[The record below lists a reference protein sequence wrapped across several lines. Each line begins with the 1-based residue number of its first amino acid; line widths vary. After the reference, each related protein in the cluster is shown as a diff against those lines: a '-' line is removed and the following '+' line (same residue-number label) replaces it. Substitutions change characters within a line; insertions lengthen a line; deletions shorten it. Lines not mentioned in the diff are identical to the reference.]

1 MLKDITFGQYYEGRS
16 VIHKTDPRV
25 KILLMILFIVFV
37 FLAKNAFALAFA
49 GVSVLAV
56 MLISR
61 VPLRLYLKNIKAIL
75 PVLIF
80 TAIINVFYGEGE
92 TLVRLWK
99 LTITT
104 GGVYRALFMAAR
116 IIMLIFISGALTYT
130 TTPNDLTDA
139 IESLLSPLK
148 FIGLKNAVHTLAM
161 MMTIAL
167 RFIPTLMDETD
178 KIMKAQ
184 KARGADFESG
194 NIIQRAKAMI
204 PILVPLFVSAFRR
217 ANDLAMAM
225 EARCYHG
232 GEGRTKMKPLKYHYQ
247 DRLAYAITLG
257 YLIAI
262 VVIGRFVPFKLW
274 IF

>member
-1 MLKDITFGQYYEGRS
+1 MLKDITFGQYYEGHS

-92 TLVRLWK
+92 TLVRLWR

-104 GGVYRALFMAAR
+104 GGIYRALFMAAR

-167 RFIPTLMDETD
+167 RFIPTLIEEAE
-178 KIMKAQ
+178 KIMNAQ
-184 KARGADFESG
+184 KARGADLENG
-194 NIIQRAKAMI
+194 KLKDRVKALI
-204 PILVPLFVSAFRR
+204 PILIPLLISAVRR
-217 ANDLAMAM
+217 AYELAEAM
-225 EARCYHG
+225 ECRCYNG
-232 GEGRTKMKPLKYHYQ
+232 GEGRTRMKQMHLKAR
-247 DRLAYAITLG
+247 DLWVSLASAAMCG
-257 YLIAI
+257 GVIALNI
-262 VVIGRFVPFKLW
+262 LL
-274 IF
+274 

>member
-25 KILLMILFIVFV
+25 KIILMILFIVFV
-37 FLAKNAFALAFA
+37 FLAKNTFALIFA

-92 TLVRLWK
+92 TLIRLWK

-148 FIGLKNAVHTLAM
+148 FIGLKKAVHTLAM
-161 MMTIAL
+161 RMTIAL
-167 RFIPTLMDETD
+167 RFIPTLIE
-178 KIMKAQ
+178 
-184 KARGADFESG
+184 
-194 NIIQRAKAMI
+194 
-204 PILVPLFVSAFRR
+204 
-217 ANDLAMAM
+217 
-225 EARCYHG
+225 
-232 GEGRTKMKPLKYHYQ
+232 
-247 DRLAYAITLG
+247 
-257 YLIAI
+257 
-262 VVIGRFVPFKLW
+262 
-274 IF
+274 

>member
-1 MLKDITFGQYYEGRS
+1 
-16 VIHKTDPRV
+16 
-25 KILLMILFIVFV
+25 MILFIVFV
-37 FLAKNAFALAFA
+37 FLAKNTFALIFA

-92 TLVRLWK
+92 TLIRLWK

-139 IESLLSPLK
+139 IESLLSPLR
-148 FIGLKNAVHTLAM
+148 FVGLKNAVHTLAM

-167 RFIPTLMDETD
+167 RFIPTLIEEAE
-178 KIMKAQ
+178 KIMNAQ
-184 KARGADFESG
+184 KARGADLENGSLKD
-194 NIIQRAKAMI
+194 RVKALI
-204 PILVPLFVSAFRR
+204 PILIPLLISAVRR
-217 ANDLAMAM
+217 AYELAEAM
-225 EARCYHG
+225 ECRCYSG
-232 GEGRTKMKPLKYHYQ
+232 GEGRTRMKQMHL
-247 DRLAYAITLG
+247 RLCDLWVSLASVAMCG
-257 YLIAI
+257 GVIALNI
-262 VVIGRFVPFKLW
+262 LF
-274 IF
+274 